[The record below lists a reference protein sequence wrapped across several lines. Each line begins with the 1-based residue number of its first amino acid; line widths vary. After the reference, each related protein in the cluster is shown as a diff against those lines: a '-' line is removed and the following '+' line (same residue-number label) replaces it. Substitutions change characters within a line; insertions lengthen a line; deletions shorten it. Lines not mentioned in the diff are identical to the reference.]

1 METYVE
7 SPIIYAADIG
17 SVARGRF
24 GWFRLPE
31 PTLSPDYSDIRQL
44 TTLLADDLRGGQPV
58 ALGFEAPQFV
68 PVRRDPMKLTSSRKG
83 ERRRPWSAGAGCGA
97 LATSLPEVVWILE
110 RVLKALHSTPSA
122 TLSLAAFQAGTGQ
135 LLLWEAFVT
144 GAAKADSHAGDAR
157 LAAEEFMHR
166 WPDVH
171 TDIDTEEAPVFSLVG
186 AAMLRAGLS
195 EDLGLLGQ
203 ECLVVRA

>member
-1 METYVE
+1 MD
-7 SPIIYAADIG
+7 SPVVYAADIG

-24 GWFRLPE
+24 GWFRIPAITE
-31 PTLSPDYSDIRQL
+31 TVDHGDIREL
-44 TTLLADDLRGGQPV
+44 TERLAADFNANRQV
-58 ALGFEAPQFV
+58 ALGLEAPQFV
-68 PVRRDPMKLTSSRKG
+68 PIRRDPRYLTSARKG
-83 ERRRPWSAGAGCGA
+83 EGSRPWSAGAGCGA

-110 RVLKALHSTPSA
+110 RVIEALPSTPSA
-122 TLSLAAFQAGTGQ
+122 TLSLAEFQAGAAQ

-157 LAAEEFMHR
+157 LAAEEFVRR

-171 TDIDTEEAPVFSLVG
+171 TDIDTEDAPVFSLVG
-186 AAMLRAGLS
+186 AAMVRAGLS

-203 ECLVVRA
+203 ECLVVRV